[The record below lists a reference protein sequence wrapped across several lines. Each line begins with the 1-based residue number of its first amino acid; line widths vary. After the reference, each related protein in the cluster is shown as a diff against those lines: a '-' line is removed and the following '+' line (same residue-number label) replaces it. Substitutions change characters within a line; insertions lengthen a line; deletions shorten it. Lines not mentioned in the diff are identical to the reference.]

1 MAERLEHS
9 SKYRLR
15 VRRGPVF
22 FGDVLYPPGG
32 TCGPRVQHDY
42 QLVVIHEGSLQL
54 KLDQEIIHVPESH
67 GILLSP
73 NHHEHFLFA
82 SDQETNHSWCAVA
95 PRAVPVAL
103 HRPFRKFRGPIPFPG
118 GMAALLDKP
127 RKTPLLSN
135 DKDEALENGLYLG
148 LALAIMSDFAM
159 AVRKGGLVADS
170 ADSTLFRMGHFIADQ
185 YTQPLTL
192 SDIARAAG
200 VSRQHLLKL
209 CRKSGKPT
217 PMQQLYN
224 KRLEIAADLLLQTGS
239 SVGEIAERCGFVN
252 VFHFSRKFKEAY
264 HRSPL
269 AWRNSL
275 WKMAEQ
281 L

>member
-1 MAERLEHS
+1 MSEHPEHS
-9 SKYRLR
+9 SKHRLR

-32 TCGPRVQHDY
+32 TCGPRVQRDY

-54 KLDQEIIHVPESH
+54 KLDHEIIHVPENH

-82 SDQETNHSWCAVA
+82 SDRETDHSWCAVA

-103 HRPFRKFRGPIPFPG
+103 RLPFRQFRGPIPFPG

-127 RKTPLLSN
+127 RKTAFLSN
-135 DKDEALENGLYLG
+135 DNDEALENGLYLG

-159 AVRKGGLVADS
+159 AVREGRLVADS
-170 ADSTLFRMGHFIADQ
+170 ADSTLFRMDHFIADQ

-192 SDIARAAG
+192 TDIARAAG
-200 VSRQHLLKL
+200 VSRQHLLRL

-217 PMQQLYN
+217 PMRELYN
-224 KRLEIAADLLLQTGS
+224 KRLEIAADLLLQTGY

-275 WKMAEQ
+275 WRMAKPR
-281 L
+281 